1 MAGTINPQ
9 DACNN
14 IITVL
19 TAGMSAK
26 LAALNTS
33 YDDGITLA
41 AVSAYW
47 RAPQELYPK
56 DVNIVVV
63 ALGTE
68 AINSPEQRQQHDLMV
83 EVIVAGNQSSTAY
96 SGAEMVTIRLWR
108 TVRAVQ
114 ELLNTTTLSDSV
126 DQAYVERVD
135 VSDVGV
141 DGGRFEQRAAISIE
155 VFTS

>member
-47 RAPQELYPK
+47 RAPQEFYPK

-114 ELLNTTTLSDSV
+114 ELLNKTTLSDSV

>member
-63 ALGTE
+63 ALGAE
-68 AINSPEQRQQHDLMV
+68 ALNSPEQRQQHDLMV

-114 ELLNTTTLSDSV
+114 ELLNKTTLSDSV

>member
-1 MAGTINPQ
+1 MAGSINPQ

-19 TAGMSAK
+19 TAGMTAK
-26 LAALNTS
+26 LAALTTE

-63 ALGTE
+63 ALGTN
-68 AINSPEQRQQHDLMV
+68 AINSPEQRQQHDVMV
-83 EVIVAGNQSSTAY
+83 EVIVAGNQSSSTYA
-96 SGAEMVTIRLWR
+96 GAEMVTIRLWR

-114 ELLNTTTLSDSV
+114 ELLNKTTLSDNV
-126 DQAYVERVD
+126 DQVYIERVD
-135 VSDVGV
+135 ASDVGV
-141 DGGRFEQRAAISIE
+141 DGGRFEQRAALSIE

>member
-68 AINSPEQRQQHDLMV
+68 AINSPEQRQQHDV
-83 EVIVAGNQSSTAY
+83 TGEVIVAGNQSSPAY

-114 ELLNTTTLSDSV
+114 ELLNKTTLSDSV

-135 VSDVGV
+135 VSDVGG

>member
-14 IITVL
+14 IVTVL

>member
-114 ELLNTTTLSDSV
+114 ELLNKTTLSASV

>member
-114 ELLNTTTLSDSV
+114 ELLNKTTLSDSV

>member
-68 AINSPEQRQQHDLMV
+68 AINSPEQRQQHDLLV

-114 ELLNTTTLSDSV
+114 ELLNKTTLSDSV

>member
-68 AINSPEQRQQHDLMV
+68 AINSPAQRQQPDLMV

-114 ELLNTTTLSDSV
+114 ELLNKTTLSDSV

>member
-41 AVSAYW
+41 AVSEYW

-63 ALGTE
+63 ALGT
-68 AINSPEQRQQHDLMV
+68 AALNSPAQRQQHDLMV

-114 ELLNTTTLSDSV
+114 ELLNKTTLSDSV

>member
-14 IITVL
+14 IVTVL

-114 ELLNTTTLSDSV
+114 ELLNKTTLSDSV

>member
-56 DVNIVVV
+56 DVNNVVV

-68 AINSPEQRQQHDLMV
+68 AINSPAQRQQHDLMV

-114 ELLNTTTLSDSV
+114 ELLNKTTLSDSV

>member
-114 ELLNTTTLSDSV
+114 ELLNKTTLSDSV
-126 DQAYVERVD
+126 EQAYVERVD

>member
-14 IITVL
+14 IVTVL

-83 EVIVAGNQSSTAY
+83 EEIVAGNQSSTAY

-114 ELLNTTTLSDSV
+114 ELLNKTTLSDSV